1 MNRSILLLAV
11 FIARNA
17 WTQGTITTYAGNGT
31 AGFSG
36 DSGPATQAS
45 INRVVALAS
54 DAAGNLYAAEEV
66 NNRIRKIDTNGVITT
81 FAGNGSPGFAGDGG
95 PAAQAQFNAPLGVCT
110 DVAGNVF
117 VNDNGNKRIRKISL
131 NGTIATVA
139 GNGSAVHGGD
149 GGPALAAGFVIPIR
163 CALDRNSNLYIV
175 DQGAHRVR
183 KIDSS
188 GNISTYAGTGAQGF
202 FGDGGPATA
211 AALNN
216 PTALATDLSGNL
228 YITDQLNNRIRRVDT
243 GGVIQTVAFNGSP
256 NYGGDGGPAIS
267 ASSSFPGSIAI
278 DGAGSLLI
286 VDTLA
291 NRLRKVTGG
300 VISTVA
306 GSGTPGFS
314 GDNGPALQAMFNAPF
329 ALAVDARGNVYVGE
343 IANNRIRKISGV
355 AAASSPVIT
364 SAGVTNSASFQSGIA
379 PGGIVTIFG
388 TGLGAA
394 AGQVIVPPGASWPL
408 LLSGIGVTMDGVNV
422 PVYRILNLN
431 GQEQLSIQVPF
442 NIAEKT
448 STSVVVTT
456 PQGSSTAVSVP
467 VLAAQPGIF
476 ILDSANAGAV
486 HGDATLGIVTGA
498 APAAAGETLV
508 IYLTGLGT
516 VNYSP
521 AAGQPA
527 SLSVLSRTTVSPQV
541 SIGGL
546 SASVA
551 FSGLTPGYIGLYQ
564 INAVVPNGVPA
575 GSADLVIRANGVS
588 SNTAKVQVR

>member
-1 MNRSILLLAV
+1 MNRSVLLLVV

-17 WTQGTITTYAGNGT
+17 WAQGTITTYAGNGT

-45 INRVVALAS
+45 INRVVALTA

-66 NNRIRKIDTNGVITT
+66 NNRIRKIDANGVITT
-81 FAGNGSPGFAGDGG
+81 VAGNGSPGFAGDGG
-95 PAAQAQFNAPLGVCT
+95 PAAQAQLNAPLGVCT
-110 DVAGNVF
+110 DVAGNVY
-117 VNDNGNKRIRKISL
+117 VNDNGNKRIRKVSL
-131 NGTIATVA
+131 NGTITTLA

-149 GGPALAAGFVIPIR
+149 GGPALSASFVIPVR
-163 CALDRNSNLYIV
+163 CAVDRNSNLYIA
-175 DQGAHRVR
+175 DQGAQRVR
-183 KIDSS
+183 KIDPS

-216 PTALATDLSGNL
+216 PTALATDSSGNL
-228 YITDQLNNRIRRVDT
+228 YITDQFNNRIRRVDT
-243 GGVIQTVAFNGSP
+243 LGVIQTVAFNGSP
-256 NYGGDGGPAIS
+256 NYGGDGGPATS

-300 VISTVA
+300 VIATVA
-306 GSGTPGFS
+306 GNGAPGFS
-314 GDNGPALQAMFNAPF
+314 GDNGPALQAMFNGPF
-329 ALAVDARGNVYVGE
+329 AVAVDARGNVYVGD
-343 IANNRIRKISGV
+343 IANNRIRKITGV
-355 AAASSPVIT
+355 AAASGPVLT
-364 SAGVTNSASFQSGIA
+364 SAGVTNGASFQSGIA

-394 AGQVIVPPGASWPL
+394 AGQVIVPPGAAWPL
-408 LLSGIGVTMDGVNV
+408 QLSGVGVTMDGVNV

-431 GQEQLSIQVPF
+431 GQEQLSMQAPF
-442 NIAEKT
+442 SIAGKT
-448 STSVVVTT
+448 SASVVVTT

-486 HGDATLGIVTGA
+486 HGDATLGIVTA
-498 APAAAGETLV
+498 ASPAVAGETLV

-516 VNYSP
+516 VNNPP

-527 SLSVLSRTTVSPQV
+527 SLTVLSPTTVSPQV

-575 GSADLVIRANGVS
+575 GGADLVIQANGVS